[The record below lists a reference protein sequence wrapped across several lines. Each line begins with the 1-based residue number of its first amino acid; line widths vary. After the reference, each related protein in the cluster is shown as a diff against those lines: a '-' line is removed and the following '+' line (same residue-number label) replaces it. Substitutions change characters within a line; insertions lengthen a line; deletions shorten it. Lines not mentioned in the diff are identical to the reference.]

1 MFLDKIALALAIVG
15 GLNWGCIGLFN
26 FDLVAFIS
34 GGSGPRPPLLCE
46 ERAGPLGPVRQSKR
60 GGRGVLWTLAS
71 IMWPNWPWE
80 SENTKIFI
88 LVTISPNSHILNM
101 NGGITYAEF

>member
-1 MFLDKIALALAIVG
+1 M
-15 GLNWGCIGLFN
+15 
-26 FDLVAFIS
+26 
-34 GGSGPRPPLLCE
+34 
-46 ERAGPLGPVRQSKR
+46 
-60 GGRGVLWTLAS
+60 AS